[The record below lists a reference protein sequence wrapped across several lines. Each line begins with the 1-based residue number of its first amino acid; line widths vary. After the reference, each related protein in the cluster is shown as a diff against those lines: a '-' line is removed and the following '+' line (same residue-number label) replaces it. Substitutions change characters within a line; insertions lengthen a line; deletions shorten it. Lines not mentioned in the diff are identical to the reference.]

1 MKVNFTETRI
11 VRHVEYVYYG
21 FELPEDI
28 AALPAQERDQWI
40 YDNYDEMDREPEYEY
55 GDVIDVQWDDSE
67 IEYIAS

>member
-11 VRHVEYVYYG
+11 VRQVEYVYYG

-28 AALPAQERDQWI
+28 AALPAQERYQWI

>member
-11 VRHVEYVYYG
+11 VRQIEYVYYS

-28 AALPAQERDQWI
+28 AALPEEERNQWI
-40 YDNYDEMDREPEYEY
+40 YDNYDEADLNPYYEY

-67 IEYIAS
+67 IEYISS